1 MQNNATS
8 PKQVRKFS
16 SDFWKYWTGQTI
28 SNLGSSITLFA
39 LPLLVYK
46 ISGSALDLGIA
57 SAATFL
63 PYLLFGLILG
73 AWADRVNRKRMMI
86 GTDIGRAL
94 IIVTIPLLF
103 AFGLLTIWWIYIVA
117 FIHATLTIC
126 FEAGEFAA
134 IPSLVNQDD
143 LVTANGRIQASYS
156 GASIVGPLLAGVLVT
171 LMPLSTLLLFDS
183 LSFLASSFSLALINI
198 SFNKGEKRAPTS
210 LRSDVVE
217 GLRYVFSNPVLRNIS
232 IMMALVNFVGSTAF
246 AQLIFFA
253 KSQLQAT
260 DFQAS
265 LLYSAG
271 SFGVVILALAAGPL
285 RKHWSFSTVALGAL
299 MLEGILTVVFSL
311 MHMYWAAVV
320 LWTLIGG
327 LGILFNINTSSL
339 RQTIVPNHLLGRVM
353 SIASVIAWSAIPLG
367 SLLGG
372 FAISWTQ
379 NVALVYGV
387 IGVMIFLIA
396 FGFSFTALGHADK
409 YIPKQNAG
417 EIKEPQ
423 KVLKGNQDVEVCSF
437 VSSFIRSARSTY
449 T

>member
-1 MQNNATS
+1 MQNNATTR
-8 PKQVRKFS
+8 KRVRKFS

-86 GTDIGRAL
+86 TTDVGRAL
-94 IIVTIPLLF
+94 VILTIPLLF
-103 AFGLLTIWWIYIVA
+103 ALGLLTLWWIYIVA

-134 IPSLVNQDD
+134 IPSLVNQED

-171 LMPLSTLLLFDS
+171 LMPLSALLMFDS
-183 LSFLASSFSLALINI
+183 LSFLVSSFSLALISI

-210 LRSDVVE
+210 IRSDVVE
-217 GLRYVFSNPVLRNIS
+217 GLHYVFSNPVLRNIS
-232 IMMALVNFVGSTAF
+232 IMMALVNFVGSTAY

-271 SFGVVILALAAGPL
+271 SLGVVILALAAGPL

-311 MHMYWAAVV
+311 MRMYWAAIV

-327 LGILFNINTSSL
+327 LGILFNINTGSL
-339 RQTIVPNHLLGRVM
+339 RQTIVPNNLLGRVM

-387 IGVMIFLIA
+387 IGALIFLIS

-409 YIPKQNAG
+409 YISKQNAD
-417 EIKEPQ
+417 EMKESQ
-423 KVLKGNQDVEVCSF
+423 KVLE
-437 VSSFIRSARSTY
+437 R
-449 T
+449 

>member
-1 MQNNATS
+1 MQANNSTG
-8 PKQVRKFS
+8 KQASRLN

-46 ISGSALDLGIA
+46 LTGSALNLGITT
-57 SAATFL
+57 AAEFL

-73 AWADRVNRKRMMI
+73 AWTDRVDRKRMMI
-86 GTDIGRAL
+86 GTDIARAL
-94 IIVTIPLLF
+94 IIASIPLLY
-103 AFGLLTIWWIYIVA
+103 AFGLLVVWWIYVVG

-126 FEAGEFAA
+126 FEAGQFAA

-156 GASIVGPLLAGVLVT
+156 GASVLGPLLAGALVAQVSLPA
-171 LMPLSTLLLFDS
+171 LMLIDAF
-183 LSFLASSFSLALINI
+183 SFLLSSFSLLLIKKR
-198 SFNKGEKRAPTS
+198 FNTGEKRAPTS
-210 LRSDVVE
+210 IRSDVVE
-217 GLRYVFSNPVLRNIS
+217 GLRYVLSHPVLRNIS
-232 IMMALVNFVGSTAF
+232 IMMAMVNFVGTTAY
-246 AQLIFFA
+246 AQLIYFA
-253 KSQLQAT
+253 KVRLQAS

-271 SFGVVILALAAGPL
+271 SLGVVILALAAGPL
-285 RKHWSFSTVALGAL
+285 RKRWSFSTVALGAL

-311 MHMYWAAVV
+311 MRMYWMAAV

-339 RQTIVPNHLLGRVM
+339 RQAIVPNHMLGRVIT
-353 SIASVIAWSAIPLG
+353 IAGVLAWSAIPLG

-372 FAISWTQ
+372 VAISSTQ

-387 IGVMIFLIA
+387 IGVLIFLIPLA
-396 FGFSFTALGHADK
+396 FSFTALGHADR
-409 YIPKQNAG
+409 Y
-417 EIKEPQ
+417 
-423 KVLKGNQDVEVCSF
+423 VLKEKALVTE
-437 VSSFIRSARSTY
+437 
-449 T
+449 

>member
-1 MQNNATS
+1 MRANSTKSKQTS
-8 PKQVRKFS
+8 KFN

-28 SNLGSSITLFA
+28 SNLGSSVTLFA

-46 ISGSALDLGIA
+46 LSGSALDLGIA

-73 AWADRVNRKRMMI
+73 AWTDRVNRKRMMI

-94 IIVTIPLLF
+94 IVVSIPLLF
-103 AFGLLTIWWIYIVA
+103 ALGLLTVWWIYIVA

-156 GASIVGPLLAGVLVT
+156 GASIIGPLLAGVLVT
-171 LMPLSTLLLFDS
+171 LVPLSALLLFDA
-183 LSFLASSFSLALINI
+183 LSFLASSFSLALIRI
-198 SFNKGEKRAPTS
+198 SFNKGEKRVPTS
-210 LRSDVVE
+210 IRSDVAE

-232 IMMALVNFVGSTAF
+232 IMMALVNFVGSTAY

-253 KSQLQAT
+253 KVRLQAT

-271 SFGVVILALAAGPL
+271 SLGVVLLALAAGPL

-311 MHMYWAAVV
+311 MRMYWAAVV

-339 RQTIVPNHLLGRVM
+339 RQTIVPNHLLGRVV
-353 SIASVIAWSAIPLG
+353 SIASVLAWSAIPLG
-367 SLLGG
+367 TLLGG

-387 IGVMIFLIA
+387 IGVLIFLIPFA
-396 FGFSFTALGHADK
+396 FSFTALGHADR
-409 YIPKQNAG
+409 YIPKQNTG
-417 EIKEPQ
+417 EMQGSQ
-423 KVLKGNQDVEVCSF
+423 KVV
-437 VSSFIRSARSTY
+437 
-449 T
+449 

>member
-1 MQNNATS
+1 MQANTTTN
-8 PKQVRKFS
+8 KQVRKFN

-28 SNLGSSITLFA
+28 SNLGSSVTLFA

-46 ISGSALDLGIA
+46 LSGSALDLGIA

-73 AWADRVNRKRMMI
+73 AWTDRVDRKRMMI

-94 IIVTIPLLF
+94 IVVSIPLLF
-103 AFGLLTIWWIYIVA
+103 ALGLLTVWWIYIVA

-156 GASIVGPLLAGVLVT
+156 GASIIGPLLAGVLVT
-171 LMPLSTLLLFDS
+171 LVPLSALLLFDA
-183 LSFLASSFSLALINI
+183 LSFLASSFSLALISI

-210 LRSDVVE
+210 IRSDVAE

-232 IMMALVNFVGSTAF
+232 IMMALVNFVGSTAY

-253 KSQLQAT
+253 KVRLQAT

-271 SFGVVILALAAGPL
+271 SLGVVLLALAAGPL

-311 MHMYWAAVV
+311 MRMYWAAIV

-339 RQTIVPNHLLGRVM
+339 RQTIVPNHMLGRVV
-353 SIASVIAWSAIPLG
+353 SIASVLAWSAIPLG

-387 IGVMIFLIA
+387 IGVLIFLIPFA
-396 FGFSFTALGHADK
+396 FSFTALGHADR
-409 YIPKQNAG
+409 YIPKQNTG
-417 EIKEPQ
+417 EVQGSQ
-423 KVLKGNQDVEVCSF
+423 KVV
-437 VSSFIRSARSTY
+437 
-449 T
+449 

>member
-1 MQNNATS
+1 MQDYMTTQ
-8 PKQVRKFS
+8 KRVRKFN

-46 ISGSALDLGIA
+46 LSGSALDLGFA
-57 SAATFL
+57 AAATFL

-94 IIVTIPLLF
+94 IVASIPLLF
-103 AFGLLTIWWIYIVA
+103 AFGLLAIWWIYIVA

-126 FEAGEFAA
+126 FQAGEFAA

-156 GASIVGPLLAGVLVT
+156 GAGIIGPLLAGVLVT
-171 LMPLSTLLLFDS
+171 LVPLTELLLFDAV
-183 LSFLASSFSLALINI
+183 SFLASSFSLTLIRI

-210 LRSDVVE
+210 IRSDVAE

-232 IMMALVNFVGSTAF
+232 IMMALVNFVGSTTYD
-246 AQLIFFA
+246 QLIFFA
-253 KSQLQAT
+253 KVRLQAT
-260 DFQAS
+260 DLQAS

-271 SFGVVILALAAGPL
+271 SLGVVILALAAGPL

-311 MHMYWAAVV
+311 MRMYWAAVV

-339 RQTIVPNHLLGRVM
+339 RQTIVPNHLLGRVV
-353 SIASVIAWSAIPLG
+353 SIASVLAWSAIPLG

-387 IGVMIFLIA
+387 IGVLIFLIP
-396 FGFSFTALGHADK
+396 FVFSFTALGHADK
-409 YIPKQNAG
+409 YIPKQKMG
-417 EIKEPQ
+417 EMQEAQ
-423 KVLKGNQDVEVCSF
+423 KVV
-437 VSSFIRSARSTY
+437 
-449 T
+449 